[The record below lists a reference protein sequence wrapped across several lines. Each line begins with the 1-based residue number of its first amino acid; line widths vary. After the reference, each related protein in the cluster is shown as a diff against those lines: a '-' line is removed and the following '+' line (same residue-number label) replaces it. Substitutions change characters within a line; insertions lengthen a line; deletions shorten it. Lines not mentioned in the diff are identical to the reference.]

1 MPHFGAVGVA
11 RSASR
16 ATRFFFADFHTDNR
30 NPPGFLVLC
39 LPLTPG
45 ACYRFCRGH
54 RDNQN
59 VMIHF
64 FEKLIAAI
72 WNRLRGR
79 GRQAWHEGRS
89 LDLGFRV
96 VDGQV
101 TRSHVG
107 VSNTRRTMHIAV
119 LGKTGTG
126 KSFFLRHEMQQDIE
140 ADRGCLFLDFHGD
153 ATPDL
158 LRTIN
163 ARERR
168 LHKHLHRKLIL
179 IEPADPIVSVGL
191 NPLERGSSTDFV
203 RNAEL
208 AEVLTLRW
216 GLDRFGARTDEL
228 LRNSMY
234 LLSANGLTLVEL
246 APLLSN
252 GTFRSTCLKRID
264 NAEVRQYFEERYDRQ
279 SEAMQ
284 ATMREPILNKT
295 STFTADPHFRHIVG
309 QTQSTF
315 SLVDAMDQGY
325 WVIVNLDKGRLGAQ
339 ALTLASLIF
348 TMVKNAL
355 FRREKRR
362 LFTIYCDEVQN
373 LASFGGGIETVL
385 SEARKFGVGIV
396 SANQFLEQ
404 YPAELRAAILSV
416 GTHVF
421 FQLSSSDA
429 YHIAQALDGGRA
441 MAERLKN
448 LYQRH
453 AIVKTGAERPVEV
466 RVPDVHTPQVDYTD
480 LVNRCRGTWG
490 RSRVLVEREIKERQE
505 KLAESAT
512 EVIHDYE

>member
-1 MPHFGAVGVA
+1 MI
-11 RSASR
+11 R
-16 ATRFFFADFHTDNR
+16 A
-30 NPPGFLVLC
+30 LE
-39 LPLTPG
+39 
-45 ACYRFCRGH
+45 
-54 RDNQN
+54 Q
-59 VMIHF
+59 
-64 FEKLIAAI
+64 LIAII

-79 GRQAWHEGRS
+79 GRHPWHEGRS

-107 VSNTRRTMHIAV
+107 MSNTRRTMHLAV

-126 KSFFLRHEMQQDIE
+126 KSFALRYQAQQTFE
-140 ADRGCLFLDFHGD
+140 QEDRGFLFFDFHGD

-158 LRTIN
+158 LRAVN

-168 LHKHLHRKLIL
+168 LHKHLDHKLIL

-191 NPLERGSSTDFV
+191 NPLERGSSPDFV

-228 LRNSMY
+228 LRNSLY
-234 LLSANGLTLVEL
+234 VLSANGLTLVEL

-252 GTFRSTCLKRID
+252 AAFRTACLKRTE
-264 NAEVRQYFEERYDRQ
+264 NADVRHYFEDRYDRQ

-295 STFTADPHFRHIVG
+295 STFTADPHFRHMVG
-309 QTQSTF
+309 QPQSTF

-339 ALTLASLIF
+339 ALTLASLVF

-355 FRREKRR
+355 FRREKRS
-362 LFTIYCDEVQN
+362 LFTVYCDEVQN

-421 FQLSSSDA
+421 FQLSSTDA
-429 YHIAQALDGGRA
+429 VHVAQALDGGKPL
-441 MAERLKN
+441 AERLKN
-448 LYQRH
+448 LPQRH
-453 AIVKTGAERPVEV
+453 AIVKTGAERCVEV
-466 RVPDVHTPQVDYTD
+466 RVPDVRTPRVDYTD
-480 LVNRCRGTWG
+480 LVNRCRGRWG
-490 RSRVLVEREIKERQE
+490 RSRVVIEREIAERQ
-505 KLAESAT
+505 ARIGRSAR
-512 EVIHDYE
+512 EVIHDWE